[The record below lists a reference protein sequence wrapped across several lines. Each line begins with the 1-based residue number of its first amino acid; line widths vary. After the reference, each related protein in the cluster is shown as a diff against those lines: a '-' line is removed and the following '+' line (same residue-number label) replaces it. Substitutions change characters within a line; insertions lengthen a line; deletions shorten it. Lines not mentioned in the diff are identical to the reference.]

1 MNPAQPSSLALRFLL
16 PSVRDIIFIFLFWS
30 VLAGPLSNRPLADA
44 DIGWHIRTGEL
55 IVTTHSLPR
64 TDPFSSTMQ
73 GQPWFAWEWLYDILL
88 GILHQACGLNGVVWL
103 CALLVAAIFALLL
116 SELLQRGTGLLLAIV
131 LMLLAEAASTIHLYA
146 RPHIVSWLFSLLWF
160 VVLESWEGW
169 PSPAVRC
176 SPFAV
181 GGWPSERIAISEER
195 SANSDQRCK
204 HAKVPRWVLWFFPAS
219 MLLWVNLHG
228 GWLFGMALLGMYTFA
243 ALVESVRARKNDAF
257 AAIRAAHRARA
268 MAMAWVASAMA
279 TLVNP
284 FGWRLHAHI
293 YHYLGDRYLM
303 NRIDEFRSP
312 DFHGWAERCFAVIL
326 ALMLVALAGRHF
338 SDNRLSGNR
347 PSVNRGR
354 LPLSH
359 LLVVLLAVY
368 AGFYSSRNL
377 PVSSML
383 LVLVAGP
390 ILWGIYVSLADK
402 PGAWQWVR
410 NGAARISQFSDRM
423 GAQEVELR
431 GHLWPV
437 VSVSLAF
444 AICLQGGWLGS
455 RQLIH
460 AQFDPK
466 KVPVAAVNFLQQEF
480 RGEQASREPVFS
492 TDAWGGYLIYRMNP
506 GRMNPGRMNP
516 GRMNPGRMY
525 PDRKVV
531 VDDRH
536 DLYGSGRIRQY
547 LILTQAEPGWQSVLK
562 EWQIRTALLPA
573 DSTLANLL
581 RELPREWRVA
591 YEDKVA
597 VVFERR

>member
-1 MNPAQPSSLALRFLL
+1 MTRIFLFWRFRWVRVGSASFIHRAPHTLLLRTVSNHTLFDQSLSDQRQSNQRLITPARPSSPGSSALCFLL

-30 VLAGPLSNRPLADA
+30 LLAGPLSNRPLADA

-55 IVTTHSLPR
+55 ILATHSLPQ

-73 GQPWFAWEWLYDILL
+73 GQPWFAWEWLYDIVL

-103 CALLVAAIFALLL
+103 CALLVAAIFLLLL
-116 SELLQRGTGLLLAIV
+116 SQLLQRGTGLLLAIV

-160 VVLESWEGW
+160 VALERWERWEGW
-169 PSPAVRC
+169 DRREDASL
-176 SPFAV
+176 
-181 GGWPSERIAISEER
+181 
-195 SANSDQRCK
+195 
-204 HAKVPRWVLWFFPAS
+204 PRWIPWFFPAS

-228 GWLFGMALLGMYTFA
+228 GWLFGIALLGIYTLA
-243 ALVESVRARKNDAF
+243 ALIESVRQRDAF
-257 AAIRAAHRARA
+257 ARIRAAHRARA
-268 MAMAWVASAMA
+268 MVWAWTGSAVA

-312 DFHGWAERCFAVIL
+312 DFHGWAQRCFAVIL
-326 ALMLVALAGRHF
+326 MMALITFAGSHKKLR
-338 SDNRLSGNR
+338 
-347 PSVNRGR
+347 
-354 LPLSH
+354 LSH

-368 AGFYSSRNL
+368 AGFYASRNL

-383 LVLVAGP
+383 LVLIAGP
-390 ILWGIYVSLADK
+390 ILWENFVSLANK
-402 PGAWQWVR
+402 PGAWRWVR
-410 NGAARISQFSDRM
+410 NGAARISDFSDRM
-423 GAQEVELR
+423 GTQEMALR

-437 VSVSLAF
+437 VSVAAAF

-455 RQLIH
+455 RQLIR
-460 AQFDPK
+460 AQFDPQK
-466 KVPVAAVNFLQQEF
+466 MPVAAVNFLQKESQE
-480 RGEQASREPVFS
+480 QQTKEPIFS
-492 TDAWGGYLIYRMNP
+492 TDAWGGYLIYRI
-506 GRMNPGRMNP
+506 
-516 GRMNPGRMY
+516 NPGRMY

-547 LILTQAEPGWQSVLK
+547 LILTHAEPGWQNVL
-562 EWQIRTALLPA
+562 EERQIRTVLMPA
-573 DSTLANLL
+573 GSTLANLL
-581 RELPREWRVA
+581 GEVPRDWRVA

-597 VVFERR
+597 VVFERRY

>member
-1 MNPAQPSSLALRFLL
+1 MTPAQPNSPALRFLL

-30 VLAGPLSNRPLADA
+30 LLAGPLSNRPLADP

-55 IVTTHSLPR
+55 ILATHSLPR

-73 GQPWFAWEWLYDILL
+73 GQPWFAWEWLYDMLL
-88 GILHQACGLNGVVWL
+88 GILHRAGGLNGVVWL
-103 CALLVAAIFALLL
+103 CALLVAAIFALLY
-116 SELLQRGTGLLLAIV
+116 SQLLQRGTGLLLAIV

-160 VVLESWEGW
+160 VALERWESWE
-169 PSPAVRC
+169 R
-176 SPFAV
+176 
-181 GGWPSERIAISEER
+181 SEQGRP
-195 SANSDQRCK
+195 
-204 HAKVPRWVLWFFPAS
+204 PRWMPWFFPAS

-228 GWLFGMALLGMYTFA
+228 GWLFGIALLGIYTLA
-243 ALVESVRARKNDAF
+243 AFVESVREQDAF
-257 AAIRAAHRARA
+257 AAIRVGHRARA
-268 MAMAWVASAMA
+268 MAVAWMVSVMA

-293 YHYLGDRYLM
+293 YRYLSDRYLM
-303 NRIDEFRSP
+303 NRIDEFKSP

-326 ALMLVALAGRHF
+326 MLVLIAFAGHRKKL
-338 SDNRLSGNR
+338 R
-347 PSVNRGR
+347 
-354 LPLSH
+354 LSH
-359 LLVVLLAVY
+359 LLVLLLAVY

-383 LVLVAGP
+383 LVLIAGP
-390 ILWGIYVSLADK
+390 MLWENLASLADK

-410 NGAARISQFSDRM
+410 RCTVRVSSFSHRM
-423 GAQEVELR
+423 RAQETQLR

-437 VSVSLAF
+437 VSVAF
-444 AICLQGGWLGS
+444 AFVICLQGGWLGS
-455 RQLIH
+455 RPLIQ
-460 AQFDPK
+460 AEFDPK
-466 KVPVAAVNFLQQEF
+466 KMPVAAVTFLQKEF
-480 RGEQASREPVFS
+480 EGKQPSTEPVFS
-492 TDAWGGYLIYRMNP
+492 TDAWGGYLIYRL
-506 GRMNPGRMNP
+506 
-516 GRMNPGRMY
+516 Y
-525 PDRKVV
+525 PERKVV

-547 LILTQAEPGWQSVLK
+547 LILMQAEPGWQSVL
-562 EWQIRTALLPA
+562 EQWQIRTALLPT

-581 RELPREWRVA
+581 RELPREWRVV

>member
-1 MNPAQPSSLALRFLL
+1 MSLKPYTLLLHTLMTPAQPSSTALRFLL
-16 PSVRDIIFIFLFWS
+16 LSVRDIIFIFLFWS
-30 VLAGPLSNRPLADA
+30 LLAGPLSNRPLADP

-55 IVTTHSLPR
+55 ILATHSLPR

-88 GILHQACGLNGVVWL
+88 GIPHRAGGLNGVVWV

-116 SELLQRGTGLLLAIV
+116 SQLLRRGTGLLLAIV
-131 LMLLAEAASTIHLYA
+131 LMLLAVAASTIHLYA

-160 VVLESWEGW
+160 VALERWERWNG
-169 PSPAVRC
+169 R
-176 SPFAV
+176 
-181 GGWPSERIAISEER
+181 ERGSL
-195 SANSDQRCK
+195 
-204 HAKVPRWVLWFFPAS
+204 PRWIPWFFPAS

-228 GWLFGMALLGMYTFA
+228 GWLFGIVLLGIYTLA
-243 ALVESVRARKNDAF
+243 AFVESVREQDAF
-257 AAIRAAHRARA
+257 AAIRTAHRARA
-268 MAMAWVASAMA
+268 MAVAWMASAAA

-293 YHYLGDRYLM
+293 YRYLSDRYLM

-312 DFHGWAERCFAVIL
+312 DFHGWGGRCFAVIL
-326 ALMLVALAGRHF
+326 VLGLIAFAGHRKKL
-338 SDNRLSGNR
+338 R
-347 PSVNRGR
+347 
-354 LPLSH
+354 LSH

-377 PVSSML
+377 PVSSMV
-383 LVLVAGP
+383 LVLIVGP
-390 ILWGIYVSLADK
+390 MLWENFASLADK

-410 NGAARISQFSDRM
+410 RCTVRISSFSDRM
-423 GAQEVELR
+423 GAQEMQLR

-437 VSVSLAF
+437 LSVAFAF
-444 AICLQGGWLGS
+444 AICLHGGWLGS
-455 RQLIH
+455 RQLIQ
-460 AQFDPK
+460 AEFDPK
-466 KVPVAAVNFLQQEF
+466 KMPVAAVTFLQKEF
-480 RGEQASREPVFS
+480 EGKQPSTEPVFS

-506 GRMNPGRMNP
+506 GRM
-516 GRMNPGRMY
+516 Y
-525 PDRKVV
+525 PSRKVV

-547 LILTQAEPGWQSVLK
+547 LILTQAEPGWKSVL
-562 EWQIRTALLPA
+562 EQWQIRTALLPT

-581 RELPREWRVA
+581 RELPRDWRVA
-591 YEDKVA
+591 YEDRVA

>member
-1 MNPAQPSSLALRFLL
+1 MIPAQPSSSALRFLL

-30 VLAGPLSNRPLADA
+30 LLAGPLSNRPLADS

-55 IVTTHSLPR
+55 ILATHSLPR

-88 GILHQACGLNGVVWL
+88 GILHQACGLNGVAWL
-103 CALLVAAIFALLL
+103 CALLVAAIFAMLL
-116 SELLQRGTGLLLAIV
+116 SQLLERGTGLLLAIV

-160 VVLESWEGW
+160 VALDRWEHWERWDRLELGSL
-169 PSPAVRC
+169 
-176 SPFAV
+176 
-181 GGWPSERIAISEER
+181 
-195 SANSDQRCK
+195 
-204 HAKVPRWVLWFFPAS
+204 PRWIPWFFPAS

-228 GWLFGMALLGMYTFA
+228 GWLFGIALLGVYAFA
-243 ALVESVRARKNDAF
+243 AFVESLRVQDAF
-257 AAIRAAHRARA
+257 AAIRAAHPARA
-268 MAMAWVASAMA
+268 MAVTWVASAVT

-293 YHYLGDRYLM
+293 YRYLGDRYLM

-312 DFHGWAERCFAVIL
+312 DFHGWAQRCFAVIL
-326 ALMLVALAGRHF
+326 VLVLIAFAGHRF
-338 SDNRLSGNR
+338 SGISKLR
-347 PSVNRGR
+347 
-354 LPLSH
+354 LSH
-359 LLVVLLAVY
+359 LLVVLLAAY

-390 ILWGIYVSLADK
+390 ILWENFASLADK

-410 NGAARISQFSDRM
+410 NATARIAKFSDRM
-423 GAQEVELR
+423 GAQEMQLR

-437 VSVSLAF
+437 VSVVFAF

-455 RQLIH
+455 RQLIR
-460 AQFDPK
+460 AQFDPQK
-466 KVPVAAVNFLQQEF
+466 MPVAAVTFLQKESARKQP
-480 RGEQASREPVFS
+480 STEPVFS
-492 TDAWGGYLIYRMNP
+492 TDAWGGYLIYRM
-506 GRMNPGRMNP
+506 
-516 GRMNPGRMY
+516 Y
-525 PDRKVV
+525 PERKVV
-531 VDDRH
+531 MDDRH

-547 LILTQAEPGWQSVLK
+547 LILTQAEPGWHSVLDQ
-562 EWQIRTALLPA
+562 WQIRTVLLPI

-581 RELPREWRVA
+581 REVPQDWRVA
-591 YEDKVA
+591 YEDNVA